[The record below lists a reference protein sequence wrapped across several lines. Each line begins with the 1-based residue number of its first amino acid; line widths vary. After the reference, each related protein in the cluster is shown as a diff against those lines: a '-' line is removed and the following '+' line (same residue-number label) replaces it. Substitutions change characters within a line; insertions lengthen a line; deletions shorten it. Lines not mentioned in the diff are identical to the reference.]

1 MVTYSDMFIFVT
13 MLTAIIS
20 LILEIANF
28 FRKK

>member
-1 MVTYSDMFIFVT
+1 MVTYSDLFIFVT

-20 LILEIANF
+20 LILEIVNL

>member
-1 MVTYSDMFIFVT
+1 MVTYYDMFIFVT

>member
-20 LILEIANF
+20 LILEIVNF